1 MKIHRIQCKA
11 WSQAG
16 YNGGGALKGFQR
28 HHLVNALLV
37 ATTLKFVVQKGVND
51 LAGKAGA
58 HNAAARHRYWRLLWA
73 RVYSALN
80 ASEQQQARMPLIL
93 LAHID
98 MPTPVPQHRMA
109 KSLLP
114 LVTAPQ
120 VAAA

>member
-16 YNGGGALKGFQR
+16 YNSGGALKGFQR

-58 HNAAARHRYWRLLWA
+58 HNAAA
-73 RVYSALN
+73 
-80 ASEQQQARMPLIL
+80 QAQGIGGCTR
-93 LAHID
+93 
-98 MPTPVPQHRMA
+98 R
-109 KSLLP
+109 
-114 LVTAPQ
+114 
-120 VAAA
+120 

>member
-16 YNGGGALKGFQR
+16 YNSGGALKGFQR

-37 ATTLKFVVQKGVND
+37 AAALKFVVQKGVND

-58 HNAAARHRYWRLLWA
+58 HYPAAH
-73 RVYSALN
+73 
-80 ASEQQQARMPLIL
+80 
-93 LAHID
+93 AHID